1 MRHGRLRLVLS
12 LGVLVAAVTGC
23 ASVGASTT
31 SAVPDERSPIAA
43 VPGCER
49 AWTDPADDSPT
60 RTVARCAPGT
70 PAPQPLS
77 HPATVVV
84 SIPVRLEYAAPLLLA
99 DSLGEFAKENIT
111 IRYVGLPSYDAIP
124 QLSQGQ
130 IDAAVAGYE
139 LALFN
144 AERLGLDV
152 EAVMGN
158 YFPPDAGDYS
168 VPQTGL
174 WCRRSSFSNPADPD
188 PAETQDMKWGIAT
201 GKGTVSFYYSVAE
214 LARRVPDF
222 DPHRVRIEAL
232 MPNEA
237 AIALGN
243 GAVDCASLIDP
254 LWVDF
259 VTSDYVQMATQTPG
273 EPLGMTL
280 FGKNL
285 IDDSPAVGDAFVRA
299 VVRTINT
306 YLAGDYHSDPK
317 VMDALAV
324 AMNMPVEKIARTPSL
339 RFDWELRS
347 GTPDRVQQLFL
358 DLHVISGYE
367 HLVPEEEL
375 IDRSFTEHA
384 VGRTN

>member
-1 MRHGRLRLVLS
+1 MSRRLRQGLALVVGSTL
-12 LGVLVAAVTGC
+12 AATAC

-31 SAVPDERSPIAA
+31 SRVPDQRSPIVA
-43 VPGCER
+43 VAGCEG
-49 AWTDPADDSPT
+49 AWTDPADDSPE
-60 RTVARCAPGT
+60 REVARCAPGA

-77 HPATVVV
+77 QPTTVVM

-99 DSLGEFAKENIT
+99 DSLGEFAKENIS

-130 IDAAVAGYE
+130 IDVAVAAYE

-144 AERLGLDV
+144 AERLDLAV

-158 YFPPDAGDYS
+158 YFPPDAGDYT

-174 WCRRSSFSNPADPD
+174 WCRRSSFTNPSDPD
-188 PAETQDMKWGIAT
+188 PAETQDMKWGISV

-214 LARRVPDF
+214 LSRRVPDF

-232 MPNEA
+232 MPNEG
-237 AIALGN
+237 AIALSN

-254 LWVDF
+254 LWIDF
-259 VTSDYVQMATQTPG
+259 TGGDYVQMATQTPS

-285 IDDSPAVGDAFVRA
+285 IHDSPAVGDAFVRA

-306 YLAGDYHSDPK
+306 YLSGDYHADPK
-317 VMDALAV
+317 VMAALAV

-347 GTPDRVQQLFL
+347 GTPERVQQLFL

-367 HLVPEEEL
+367 HVVPEEDL
-375 IDRSFTEHA
+375 IDRSFTDHA
-384 VGRTN
+384 VGRVG